1 MLPKRQRPVLKRRSS
16 RRAKQTGW
24 PKIRIQSRPI
34 TSVSRNPARCWFRT
48 GPTIMARFDVYA
60 LNRAEVPY
68 VLEVQADLLSDLAS
82 VVVVPLVPAEAA
94 RAETMRKLKPVITI
108 KGQDFG
114 LMTTDIGTL
123 RRASLGKPM
132 VNVEEQYRAVI
143 VDALDLLF
151 QGF

>member
-1 MLPKRQRPVLKRRSS
+1 M
-16 RRAKQTGW
+16 
-24 PKIRIQSRPI
+24 
-34 TSVSRNPARCWFRT
+34 
-48 GPTIMARFDVYA
+48 IMARFDIYA

-82 VVVVPLVPAEAA
+82 VVVVPLVPLDSAK
-94 RAETMRKLKPVITI
+94 AETMRKLKPVITV
-108 KGQDFG
+108 KGQDFC

-123 RRASLGKPM
+123 RRASLGKPV

-143 VDALDLLF
+143 VDALDFLF

>member
-1 MLPKRQRPVLKRRSS
+1 
-16 RRAKQTGW
+16 
-24 PKIRIQSRPI
+24 
-34 TSVSRNPARCWFRT
+34 
-48 GPTIMARFDVYA
+48 MARFDVYA

-68 VLEVQADLLSDLAS
+68 VLDVQANLLSDLAS

-108 KGQDFG
+108 KGESFC

-123 RRASLGKPM
+123 RRASLGKPV
-132 VNVEEQYRAVI
+132 VNVEEPYRAVI
-143 VDALDLLF
+143 VDALDFLS

>member
-1 MLPKRQRPVLKRRSS
+1 
-16 RRAKQTGW
+16 
-24 PKIRIQSRPI
+24 
-34 TSVSRNPARCWFRT
+34 
-48 GPTIMARFDVYA
+48 MARFDVYA

-143 VDALDLLF
+143 VDALDFLF

>member
-1 MLPKRQRPVLKRRSS
+1 
-16 RRAKQTGW
+16 
-24 PKIRIQSRPI
+24 
-34 TSVSRNPARCWFRT
+34 
-48 GPTIMARFDVYA
+48 MARFDIYA

-94 RAETMRKLKPVITI
+94 RAETMRKLKPEIII
-108 KGQDFG
+108 KGESFC

-123 RRASLGKPM
+123 RRASLSKPV
-132 VNVEEQYRAVI
+132 VNVKEPYRAVI
-143 VDALDLLF
+143 VDALDFLF

>member
-1 MLPKRQRPVLKRRSS
+1 
-16 RRAKQTGW
+16 
-24 PKIRIQSRPI
+24 
-34 TSVSRNPARCWFRT
+34 
-48 GPTIMARFDVYA
+48 MARFDIYA

-82 VVVVPLVPAEAA
+82 VVVVPLVPADSA
-94 RAETMRKLKPVITI
+94 RAETMRKLKPEITI
-108 KGQDFG
+108 KGQSFC

-123 RRASLGKPM
+123 RRASLGKPV

-143 VDALDLLF
+143 VDALDFLF